1 MKYRARY
8 EIFATMLEVA
18 SSKKAHAIRT
28 KIMNKS
34 LLSHTQLKKYLAY

>member
-18 SSKKAHAIRT
+18 SSEEMLPGQK
-28 KIMNKS
+28 
-34 LLSHTQLKKYLAY
+34 